1 MHGFL
6 PHGRPAPIHC
16 TRITSLHNM
25 SNHLPISL
33 LPLSFLAT
41 VIVSSCGL
49 IASATGDDAI
59 PLSNGAFAS
68 PPSYQQDVL
77 PILTRFG
84 CNQGACHGKLAGQNG
99 FRLSLR
105 GYAPDW
111 DYDSI
116 TREFFGR
123 RIDRAA
129 PANSLLVTKPAGISP
144 HGGGKLFEADS
155 PASKVLT
162 DWISAGTP
170 GIIADEPVVESIAVT
185 PASQTLRPG
194 ESLKLAATAKYSNG
208 QVRDVT
214 WLAQFF
220 SNDPSVLEVSSD
232 GLVTCLRPGESVI
245 RVHFQGEVAVT
256 TMTIPFE
263 QSVDSQLYAERNGF
277 IDEHVFNKLAA
288 LRIPPSPAAD
298 DAVFLRRVFLD
309 TIGTLPT
316 PTEVQAFLNDSN
328 PAKRTALIDKLLERP
343 EFADYWTLILC
354 DLLQNRKER
363 DHDVRGSKGVRAML
377 AWVREQIEANRPW
390 DEIARDVITASG
402 DSVSRPEIGYYVV
415 SIGEYRQV
423 EDSEV
428 VSSVAQS
435 FLGTRIGCA
444 KCHNHPLERY
454 TQDDYYHFAAF
465 FGRMNFQRQESHK
478 GATALMVA
486 TEEEARVQKQ
496 IGENESRLKAMS
508 EDQANKQG
516 AELEGLQKQIAELN
530 QQLEN
535 KRRQFEELRM
545 RIPRVRQPR
554 TNQQLSAQP
563 LDRSET
569 NIAPGQDPR
578 ELLAQWM
585 TNPTNENFSGSMV
598 NRLWRHFFAVG
609 LVEPVDDLRISN
621 PPSNRE
627 LWAALNQEFVS
638 HKYDLRHIIRLILNS
653 RTYQLSSATLKGN
666 STERGFYSH
675 YYVRRLPAEVFLD
688 AISHSTLV
696 PDTFPGYPVGMR
708 AIQLPDST
716 VASPFLSMFGRSERV
731 TACAC
736 ERSGEVTLP
745 QLLHLQCGD
754 GLAQKFDDPEGRLKQ
769 ILNNLPDDD
778 AAIPQ
783 IYLATLSRHPTTEEQ
798 ASIKAAFEGNEQREE
813 AFRDLFWALLN
824 TKEFAFNH

>member
-1 MHGFL
+1 M
-6 PHGRPAPIHC
+6 
-16 TRITSLHNM
+16 
-25 SNHLPISL
+25 
-33 LPLSFLAT
+33 
-41 VIVSSCGL
+41 
-49 IASATGDDAI
+49 ASAKDDDDVS
-59 PLSNGAFAS
+59 LCSTTFAS

-116 TREFFGR
+116 THEFFGR

-129 PANSLLVTKPAGISP
+129 PANSLLVTKPAGMSP
-144 HGGGKLFEADS
+144 HGGGKLFEPNSA
-155 PASKVLT
+155 ASKVLT
-162 DWISAGTP
+162 DWIAAGTP
-170 GIIADEPVVESIAVT
+170 GIIPDEPVVQSIAVSPGT
-185 PASQTLRPG
+185 QTMHPG
-194 ESLKLAATAKYSNG
+194 ETLQLTATARYSNG
-208 QVRDVT
+208 QVRDIT
-214 WLAQFF
+214 WLSQFF
-220 SNDPSVLEVSSD
+220 SNDPSVLEVSSN
-232 GLVTCLRPGESVI
+232 GLLTCLRSGESVV
-245 RVHFQGEVAVT
+245 RVHFQGQVAVT
-256 TMTIPFE
+256 TITSPFE
-263 QSVDSQLYAERNGF
+263 QSVDAQLFVERSSF

-288 LRIPPSPAAD
+288 LRIPPSPASD
-298 DAVFLRRVFLD
+298 DAVFVRRVFLD

-316 PTEVQAFLNDSN
+316 PTEVQAFLNDQN
-328 PAKRTALIDKLLERP
+328 PGKRTDLIDTLLERP

-363 DHDVRGSKGVRAML
+363 DHDVRGSKGVRAMQ
-377 AWVREQIEANRPW
+377 AWVREQVETNRPW

-402 DSVSRPEIGYYVV
+402 DSVSQPQIGYYVV

-454 TQDDYYHFAAF
+454 TQDDYYHFAAY

-478 GATALMVA
+478 GATALIVA

-496 IGENESRLKAMS
+496 ITEKESRLKAMT

-516 AELEGLQKQIAELN
+516 AELESLQKQIAEVN

-535 KRRQFEELRM
+535 ERRQFAELTT

-554 TNQQLSAQP
+554 TNQQLAAQP

-578 ELLAQWM
+578 ESLAQWM
-585 TNPTNENFSGSMV
+585 TDPGNENFSGSMV

-627 LWAALNQEFVS
+627 LWTALNQEFVS
-638 HKYDLRHIIRLILNS
+638 HKYDLRHIMRLILNS

-666 STERGFYSH
+666 AAERGFYSH

-688 AISHSTLV
+688 AISQSTLI
-696 PDTFPGYPVGMR
+696 PDSFPGYPVGMR

-736 ERSGEVTLP
+736 ERSGDVTLP

-754 GLAQKFDDPEGRLKQ
+754 GLAQKFDDPVGRLKQ
-769 ILNNLPDDD
+769 IMNSFPDDKS
-778 AAIPQ
+778 AIEQ
-783 IYLATLSRHPTTEEQ
+783 IYLATLSRSPTTEEQ
-798 ASIKAAFEGNEQREE
+798 ASITAAFEGNEQREE

>member
-1 MHGFL
+1 M
-6 PHGRPAPIHC
+6 A
-16 TRITSLHNM
+16 SVK
-25 SNHLPISL
+25 
-33 LPLSFLAT
+33 ADDD
-41 VIVSSCGL
+41 VSQGS
-49 IASATGDDAI
+49 TT
-59 PLSNGAFAS
+59 FAS

-116 TREFFGR
+116 THEFFGR

-129 PANSLLVTKPAGISP
+129 PANSLLVTKPAGMSP
-144 HGGGKLFEADS
+144 HGGGKLFEPNSA
-155 PASKVLT
+155 ASKVLT
-162 DWISAGTP
+162 DWIAAGTP
-170 GIIADEPVVESIAVT
+170 GIIPDEPVVQSITVSPGT
-185 PASQTLRPG
+185 QTMHPG
-194 ESLKLAATAKYSNG
+194 ETLQLTATAEYSNG
-208 QVRDVT
+208 QVRDIT
-214 WLAQFF
+214 WLSQFF
-220 SNDPSVLEVSSD
+220 SNDPSVLEVSSN
-232 GLVTCLRPGESVI
+232 GLLTCLRSGESVV
-245 RVHFQGEVAVT
+245 RVHFQGQVAVT
-256 TMTIPFE
+256 TITSPFE
-263 QSVDSQLYAERNGF
+263 QSVDAQLFAERRSF

-288 LRIPPSPAAD
+288 LRIPPSPASD
-298 DAVFLRRVFLD
+298 DAVFVRRVFLD

-316 PTEVQAFLNDSN
+316 PSEVQAFLNDQN
-328 PAKRTALIDKLLERP
+328 PGKRTALIDTLLERP

-363 DHDVRGSKGVRAML
+363 DHDVRGSKGVRAMQ
-377 AWVREQIEANRPW
+377 AWVREQVETNRPW

-402 DSVSRPEIGYYVV
+402 DSVSQPQIGYYVV

-454 TQDDYYHFAAF
+454 TQDDYYHFAAY

-478 GATALMVA
+478 GATALIVA

-496 IGENESRLKAMS
+496 ITEKESRLKAMT

-516 AELEGLQKQIAELN
+516 AELESLQKQIAEMN

-535 KRRQFEELRM
+535 ERRQFAELTT

-554 TNQQLSAQP
+554 TNQQLAAQP

-585 TNPTNENFSGSMV
+585 TDPGNENFSGSMV

-627 LWAALNQEFVS
+627 LWTALNQEFVS
-638 HKYDLRHIIRLILNS
+638 HKYDLRHIMRLILNS

-666 STERGFYSH
+666 AAERGFYSH

-688 AISHSTLV
+688 AISQSTLI
-696 PDTFPGYPVGMR
+696 PDSFPGYPVGMR

-736 ERSGEVTLP
+736 ERSGDVTLP

-754 GLAQKFDDPEGRLKQ
+754 GLAQKFDDPVGRLKQ
-769 ILNNLPDDD
+769 IMNSFPDDKS
-778 AAIPQ
+778 AIEQ
-783 IYLATLSRHPTTEEQ
+783 IYLATLSRSPTTEEQ
-798 ASIKAAFEGNEQREE
+798 GSITAAFEGNEQREE
-813 AFRDLFWALLN
+813 TFRDLFWALLN

>member
-1 MHGFL
+1 M
-6 PHGRPAPIHC
+6 
-16 TRITSLHNM
+16 
-25 SNHLPISL
+25 
-33 LPLSFLAT
+33 
-41 VIVSSCGL
+41 
-49 IASATGDDAI
+49 ASVKADDNF
-59 PLSNGAFAS
+59 SQGSTTFAS

-116 TREFFGR
+116 THEFFGR

-129 PANSLLVTKPAGISP
+129 PANSLLVTKPAGMSP
-144 HGGGKLFEADS
+144 HGGGKLFEPNS

-162 DWISAGTP
+162 DWIAAGTP
-170 GIIADEPVVESIAVT
+170 GIIPDEPVVQSITVSPGT
-185 PASQTLRPG
+185 QTMHPG
-194 ESLKLAATAKYSNG
+194 ETLQLTATAEYSNG
-208 QVRDVT
+208 QVRDIT
-214 WLAQFF
+214 WLSQFF

-232 GLVTCLRPGESVI
+232 GLLKCLRSGESVV
-245 RVHFQGEVAVT
+245 RVHFQGHVAVT
-256 TMTIPFE
+256 TISSPFE
-263 QSVDSQLYAERNGF
+263 QSVDAQLFAERRSF
-277 IDEHVFNKLAA
+277 IDEHIFNKLAA

-298 DAVFLRRVFLD
+298 DAVFVRRVFLD

-316 PTEVQAFLNDSN
+316 PTEVQAFLNDQN
-328 PAKRTALIDKLLERP
+328 PGKRTDLIDTLLERP

-363 DHDVRGSKGVRAML
+363 DHDVRGSKGVRAMQ
-377 AWVREQIEANRPW
+377 AWVREQVETNRPW

-402 DSVSRPEIGYYVV
+402 DSVSQPQIGYYVV

-454 TQDDYYHFAAF
+454 TQDDYYHFAAY

-478 GATALMVA
+478 GATALIVA

-496 IGENESRLKAMS
+496 ITEKESRLKAMT

-516 AELEGLQKQIAELN
+516 AELESLQKQIAEVN

-535 KRRQFEELRM
+535 ERRQFAELTT

-554 TNQQLSAQP
+554 TNQQLAAQP

-585 TNPTNENFSGSMV
+585 TDPGNENFSGSMV

-627 LWAALNQEFVS
+627 LWTALNQECVS
-638 HKYDLRHIIRLILNS
+638 HKYDLRHIMRLILNS

-666 STERGFYSH
+666 AAERGFYSH

-688 AISHSTLV
+688 AISQSTLI
-696 PDTFPGYPVGMR
+696 PDSFPGYPVGMR

-736 ERSGEVTLP
+736 ERSGDVTLP

-754 GLAQKFDDPEGRLKQ
+754 GLAQKFDDPVGRLKQ
-769 ILNNLPDDD
+769 IMNSFPDDKS
-778 AAIPQ
+778 AIEQ
-783 IYLATLSRHPTTEEQ
+783 IYLATLSRSPTTEEQ
-798 ASIKAAFEGNEQREE
+798 ASITAAFEGNEQREE

>member
-1 MHGFL
+1 M
-6 PHGRPAPIHC
+6 
-16 TRITSLHNM
+16 
-25 SNHLPISL
+25 
-33 LPLSFLAT
+33 
-41 VIVSSCGL
+41 
-49 IASATGDDAI
+49 ASVKADDNF
-59 PLSNGAFAS
+59 SQGSTTFAS

-116 TREFFGR
+116 THEFFGR

-129 PANSLLVTKPAGISP
+129 PANSLLVTKPAGMSP
-144 HGGGKLFEADS
+144 HGGGKLFEPNS

-162 DWISAGTP
+162 DWIAAGTP
-170 GIIADEPVVESIAVT
+170 GIIPDEPVVQSITVSPGT
-185 PASQTLRPG
+185 QTMHPG
-194 ESLKLAATAKYSNG
+194 ETLQLTATAEYSNG
-208 QVRDVT
+208 QVRDIT
-214 WLAQFF
+214 WLSQFF

-232 GLVTCLRPGESVI
+232 GLLKCLRSGESVV
-245 RVHFQGEVAVT
+245 RVHFQGQVAVT
-256 TMTIPFE
+256 TISSPFE
-263 QSVDSQLYAERNGF
+263 QSVDAQLFAERRSF
-277 IDEHVFNKLAA
+277 IDEHVFNKLAV

-298 DAVFLRRVFLD
+298 DAVFVRRVFLD

-316 PTEVQAFLNDSN
+316 PTEVQAFLNDQN
-328 PAKRTALIDKLLERP
+328 PGKRTALIDTLLERP

-363 DHDVRGSKGVRAML
+363 DHDVRGSKGVRAMQ
-377 AWVREQIEANRPW
+377 AWVREQVETNRPW
-390 DEIARDVITASG
+390 DEIAHDVITASG
-402 DSVSRPEIGYYVV
+402 DSVSQPQIGYYVV

-428 VSSVAQS
+428 VASVAQS

-454 TQDDYYHFAAF
+454 TQDDYYHFAAY

-496 IGENESRLKAMS
+496 IGEKEARLTALL
-508 EDQANKQG
+508 EDQSNRQG
-516 AELEGLQKQIAELN
+516 TELEALQKQIAELN
-530 QQLEN
+530 QQLE
-535 KRRQFEELRM
+535 KERRQLEELKT

-554 TNQQLSAQP
+554 TNKQLAAQP

-569 NIAPGQDPR
+569 KIAPGQDPR

-585 TNPTNENFSGSMV
+585 TDPGNENFSGSMV

-638 HKYDLRHIIRLILNS
+638 HKYDLRHIMRLILNS

-666 STERGFYSH
+666 ASERGFYSH

-688 AISHSTLV
+688 AISQSTMI
-696 PDTFPGYPVGMR
+696 PDSFPGYPVGMR

-736 ERSGEVTLP
+736 ERSGDVTLP

-754 GLAQKFDDPEGRLKQ
+754 GLAQKFEDPVGRLKQ
-769 ILNNLPDDD
+769 IMNSFPDDKS
-778 AAIPQ
+778 AVEQ
-783 IYLATLSRHPTTEEQ
+783 IYLATLSRFPTIEEQ
-798 ASIKAAFEGNEQREE
+798 ASITAAFEGNEQREE

>member
-1 MHGFL
+1 M
-6 PHGRPAPIHC
+6 A
-16 TRITSLHNM
+16 SVK
-25 SNHLPISL
+25 
-33 LPLSFLAT
+33 ADDD
-41 VIVSSCGL
+41 VSQGS
-49 IASATGDDAI
+49 TT
-59 PLSNGAFAS
+59 FAS

-116 TREFFGR
+116 THEFFGR

-129 PANSLLVTKPAGISP
+129 PANSLLVTKPAGMSP
-144 HGGGKLFEADS
+144 HGGGKLFEPNSA
-155 PASKVLT
+155 ASKVLT
-162 DWISAGTP
+162 DWIAAGTP
-170 GIIADEPVVESIAVT
+170 GIIPDEPVVQSITVSPGT
-185 PASQTLRPG
+185 QTMHPG
-194 ESLKLAATAKYSNG
+194 ETLQLTATAEYSNG
-208 QVRDVT
+208 QVRDIT
-214 WLAQFF
+214 WLSQFF

-232 GLVTCLRPGESVI
+232 GLLKCLRSGESVV
-245 RVHFQGEVAVT
+245 RVHFQGHVAVT
-256 TMTIPFE
+256 TISSPFE
-263 QSVDSQLYAERNGF
+263 QSVDAQLFAERRSF

-298 DAVFLRRVFLD
+298 DDVFVRRVFLD

-316 PTEVQAFLNDSN
+316 PTEVQAFLNDQN
-328 PAKRTALIDKLLERP
+328 PGKRKALIDKLLERP

-363 DHDVRGSKGVRAML
+363 DHDVRGSKGVRAMQ
-377 AWVREQIEANRPW
+377 AWVREQVETNRPW

-402 DSVSRPEIGYYVV
+402 DSVSQPQIGYYVV

-454 TQDDYYHFAAF
+454 TQDDYYHFAAY

-478 GATALMVA
+478 GATALIVA

-496 IGENESRLKAMS
+496 ITEKESRLKAMT
-508 EDQANKQG
+508 EDQANRQG
-516 AELEGLQKQIAELN
+516 AELESLQKQIAEVN

-535 KRRQFEELRM
+535 ERRQFAELTT

-554 TNQQLSAQP
+554 TNQQLAAQP

-569 NIAPGQDPR
+569 KIAPGQDPR

-585 TNPTNENFSGSMV
+585 TDPGNENFSGSMV

-627 LWAALNQEFVS
+627 LWTALNQEFVS
-638 HKYDLRHIIRLILNS
+638 HKYDLRHIMRLILNS

-666 STERGFYSH
+666 AAESGFYSH

-688 AISHSTLV
+688 AISQSTLI
-696 PDTFPGYPVGMR
+696 PDSFPGYPVGMR

-736 ERSGEVTLP
+736 ERSGDVTLP

-754 GLAQKFDDPEGRLKQ
+754 GLAQKFDDPVGRLKQ
-769 ILNNLPDDD
+769 IMNSFPDDKS
-778 AAIPQ
+778 AIEQ
-783 IYLATLSRHPTTEEQ
+783 IYLATLSRSPTTEEQ
-798 ASIKAAFEGNEQREE
+798 ASITAAFEGNEQREE

>member
-1 MHGFL
+1 M
-6 PHGRPAPIHC
+6 
-16 TRITSLHNM
+16 
-25 SNHLPISL
+25 
-33 LPLSFLAT
+33 
-41 VIVSSCGL
+41 
-49 IASATGDDAI
+49 ASAKADDDVS
-59 PLSNGAFAS
+59 LGSTTFAS

-116 TREFFGR
+116 THEFFGR

-129 PANSLLVTKPAGISP
+129 PANSLLVTKPAGMSP
-144 HGGGKLFEADS
+144 HGGGKLFEPNSA
-155 PASKVLT
+155 ASKVLT
-162 DWISAGTP
+162 DWIAAGTP
-170 GIIADEPVVESIAVT
+170 GIIPDEPVVQSIAVSPGT
-185 PASQTLRPG
+185 QTMHPG
-194 ESLKLAATAKYSNG
+194 ETLQLTATARSSNG
-208 QVRDVT
+208 QVRDIT
-214 WLAQFF
+214 WLSQFF
-220 SNDPSVLEVSSD
+220 SNDPSVLEVSSS
-232 GLVTCLRPGESVI
+232 GLLKCLRSGESVV
-245 RVHFQGEVAVT
+245 RVHFQGQVAVT
-256 TMTIPFE
+256 TITSPFE
-263 QSVDSQLYAERNGF
+263 QSVDAQLFVERSSF

-288 LRIPPSPAAD
+288 LRIPPSPTAD
-298 DAVFLRRVFLD
+298 DAVFVRRVFLD

-316 PTEVQAFLNDSN
+316 PTEVQAFLNDQN
-328 PAKRTALIDKLLERP
+328 PGKRTDLIDTLLERP

-363 DHDVRGSKGVRAML
+363 DHDVRGSKGVRAMQ
-377 AWVREQIEANRPW
+377 AWVREQVETNRPW

-402 DSVSRPEIGYYVV
+402 DSVSQPQIGYYVV

-454 TQDDYYHFAAF
+454 TQDDYYHFAAY

-478 GATALMVA
+478 GATALIVA

-496 IGENESRLKAMS
+496 ITEKESRLKAMT

-516 AELEGLQKQIAELN
+516 AELESLQKQIAEVN

-535 KRRQFEELRM
+535 ERRQFAELTT

-554 TNQQLSAQP
+554 TNQQLAAQP

-578 ELLAQWM
+578 ESLAQWM
-585 TNPTNENFSGSMV
+585 TDPGNENFSGSMV

-627 LWAALNQEFVS
+627 LWTALNQEFVS
-638 HKYDLRHIIRLILNS
+638 HKYDLRHIMRLILNS

-666 STERGFYSH
+666 AAERGFYSH

-688 AISHSTLV
+688 AISQSTLI
-696 PDTFPGYPVGMR
+696 PDSFPGYPVGMR

-736 ERSGEVTLP
+736 ERSGDVTLP

-754 GLAQKFDDPEGRLKQ
+754 GLAQKFDDPVGRLKQ
-769 ILNNLPDDD
+769 IMNSFPDDKS
-778 AAIPQ
+778 AIEQ
-783 IYLATLSRHPTTEEQ
+783 IYLATLSRSPTTEEQ
-798 ASIKAAFEGNEQREE
+798 ASITAAFEGNEQREE

>member
-1 MHGFL
+1 M
-6 PHGRPAPIHC
+6 A
-16 TRITSLHNM
+16 SVK
-25 SNHLPISL
+25 
-33 LPLSFLAT
+33 ADDD
-41 VIVSSCGL
+41 VSQGS
-49 IASATGDDAI
+49 TT
-59 PLSNGAFAS
+59 FAS

-116 TREFFGR
+116 THEFFGR

-129 PANSLLVTKPAGISP
+129 PANSLLVTKPAGMSP
-144 HGGGKLFEADS
+144 HGGGKLFEPNSA
-155 PASKVLT
+155 ASKVLT
-162 DWISAGTP
+162 DWIAAGTP
-170 GIIADEPVVESIAVT
+170 GIIPDEPVVQSITVSPGT
-185 PASQTLRPG
+185 QTMHPG
-194 ESLKLAATAKYSNG
+194 ETLQLTATAEYSNG
-208 QVRDVT
+208 QVRDIT
-214 WLAQFF
+214 WLSQFF
-220 SNDPSVLEVSSD
+220 SNDPSVLEVSSN
-232 GLVTCLRPGESVI
+232 GLLTCLRSGESVV
-245 RVHFQGEVAVT
+245 RVHFQGQVAVT
-256 TMTIPFE
+256 TISSPFE
-263 QSVDSQLYAERNGF
+263 QSVDAQLFAERRSF

-298 DAVFLRRVFLD
+298 DAVFVRRVFLD

-316 PTEVQAFLNDSN
+316 PSEVQTFLNDQN
-328 PAKRTALIDKLLERP
+328 PGKRTALIDTLLKRP

-363 DHDVRGSKGVRAML
+363 DHDVRGSKGVRAMQ
-377 AWVREQIEANRPW
+377 AWVREQVETNRPW

-402 DSVSRPEIGYYVV
+402 DSVSQPQIGYYVV

-454 TQDDYYHFAAF
+454 TQDDYYHFAAY

-478 GATALMVA
+478 GATALIVA

-496 IGENESRLKAMS
+496 IAENESRLKAMT

-516 AELEGLQKQIAELN
+516 AELESLQKQIAEVN

-535 KRRQFEELRM
+535 ERRQFAELTT

-554 TNQQLSAQP
+554 TNQQLAAQP

-585 TNPTNENFSGSMV
+585 TDPGNENFSGSMV

-627 LWAALNQEFVS
+627 LWTALNQEFVS
-638 HKYDLRHIIRLILNS
+638 HKYDLRHIMRLILNS

-666 STERGFYSH
+666 AAERGFYSH

-688 AISHSTLV
+688 AISQSTLI
-696 PDTFPGYPVGMR
+696 PDSFPGYPVGMR

-736 ERSGEVTLP
+736 ERSGDVTLP

-754 GLAQKFDDPEGRLKQ
+754 GLAQKFDDPVGRLKQ
-769 ILNNLPDDD
+769 IMNSFPDDKS
-778 AAIPQ
+778 AIEQ
-783 IYLATLSRHPTTEEQ
+783 IYLATLSRSPTTEEQ
-798 ASIKAAFEGNEQREE
+798 ASITAAFEGNEQREE

>member
-1 MHGFL
+1 M
-6 PHGRPAPIHC
+6 
-16 TRITSLHNM
+16 
-25 SNHLPISL
+25 
-33 LPLSFLAT
+33 
-41 VIVSSCGL
+41 
-49 IASATGDDAI
+49 ASVKADDNF
-59 PLSNGAFAS
+59 SQGSTTFAS

-116 TREFFGR
+116 THEFFGR

-129 PANSLLVTKPAGISP
+129 PANSLLVTKPAGMSP
-144 HGGGKLFEADS
+144 HGGGKLFEPNSA
-155 PASKVLT
+155 ASKVLT
-162 DWISAGTP
+162 DWIAAGTP
-170 GIIADEPVVESIAVT
+170 GIIPDEPVVQSITVSPGT
-185 PASQTLRPG
+185 QTMHPG
-194 ESLKLAATAKYSNG
+194 ETLQLTATAEYSNG
-208 QVRDVT
+208 QVRDIT
-214 WLAQFF
+214 WLSQFF

-232 GLVTCLRPGESVI
+232 GLLKCLRSGESVV
-245 RVHFQGEVAVT
+245 RVHFQGQVAVT
-256 TMTIPFE
+256 TISSPFE
-263 QSVDSQLYAERNGF
+263 QSVDAQLFAERRSF
-277 IDEHVFNKLAA
+277 IDEHVFNKLAV

-298 DAVFLRRVFLD
+298 DAVFVRRVFLD

-316 PTEVQAFLNDSN
+316 PTEVQAFLNDQN
-328 PAKRTALIDKLLERP
+328 PGKRTALIDTLLERP

-363 DHDVRGSKGVRAML
+363 DHDVRGSKGVRAMQ
-377 AWVREQIEANRPW
+377 AWVREQVETNRPW
-390 DEIARDVITASG
+390 DEIAHDVITASG
-402 DSVSRPEIGYYVV
+402 DSVSQPQIGYYVV

-428 VSSVAQS
+428 VASVAQS

-454 TQDDYYHFAAF
+454 TQDDYYHFAAY

-496 IGENESRLKAMS
+496 IGEKEARLTALL
-508 EDQANKQG
+508 EDQSNRQG
-516 AELEGLQKQIAELN
+516 TELEALQKQIAELN
-530 QQLEN
+530 QQLE
-535 KRRQFEELRM
+535 KERRQLEELKT

-554 TNQQLSAQP
+554 TNKQLAAQP

-569 NIAPGQDPR
+569 KIAPGQDPR

-585 TNPTNENFSGSMV
+585 TDPGNENFSGSMV

-638 HKYDLRHIIRLILNS
+638 HKYDLRHIMRLILNS

-666 STERGFYSH
+666 ASERGFYSH

-688 AISHSTLV
+688 AISQSTMI
-696 PDTFPGYPVGMR
+696 PDSFPGYPVGMR

-736 ERSGEVTLP
+736 ERSGDVTLP

-754 GLAQKFDDPEGRLKQ
+754 GLAQKFEDPVGRLKQ
-769 ILNNLPDDD
+769 IMNSFPDDKS
-778 AAIPQ
+778 AVEQ
-783 IYLATLSRHPTTEEQ
+783 IYLATLSRFPTIEEQ
-798 ASIKAAFEGNEQREE
+798 ASITAAFEGNEQREE

>member
-1 MHGFL
+1 M
-6 PHGRPAPIHC
+6 A
-16 TRITSLHNM
+16 SVK
-25 SNHLPISL
+25 
-33 LPLSFLAT
+33 ADDD
-41 VIVSSCGL
+41 VSQGS
-49 IASATGDDAI
+49 TT
-59 PLSNGAFAS
+59 FAS

-116 TREFFGR
+116 THEFFGR

-129 PANSLLVTKPAGISP
+129 PANSLLVTKPAGMSP
-144 HGGGKLFEADS
+144 HGGGKLFEPNSA
-155 PASKVLT
+155 ASKVLT
-162 DWISAGTP
+162 DWIAAGTP
-170 GIIADEPVVESIAVT
+170 GIIPDEPVVQSITVSPGT
-185 PASQTLRPG
+185 QTMHPG
-194 ESLKLAATAKYSNG
+194 ETLQLTATAEYSNG
-208 QVRDVT
+208 QVRDIT
-214 WLAQFF
+214 WLSQFF

-232 GLVTCLRPGESVI
+232 GLLKCLRSGESVV
-245 RVHFQGEVAVT
+245 RVHFQGQVAVT
-256 TMTIPFE
+256 TISSPFE
-263 QSVDSQLYAERNGF
+263 QSVDAQLFAERRGF
-277 IDEHVFNKLAA
+277 IDDHVFNKLAA
-288 LRIPPSPAAD
+288 LQIPPSPAAD
-298 DAVFLRRVFLD
+298 DAVFLRRAFLD

-316 PTEVQAFLNDSN
+316 PAEILAFLNDTN
-328 PAKRTALIDKLLERP
+328 PGKRSVVIDELLTRP

-363 DHDVRGSKGVRAML
+363 DHDVRGTKGVRAMQ
-377 AWVREQIEANRPW
+377 AWVREQVEANRPW

-402 DSVSRPEIGYYVV
+402 DSVSQPQIGYYVV

-478 GATALMVA
+478 GATGLMVA

-496 IGENESRLKAMS
+496 IAEKELRFKAMT

-516 AELEGLQKQIAELN
+516 AELESVQKQIAELN

-535 KRRQFEELRM
+535 ERRHLEELKGRL
-545 RIPRVRQPR
+545 PRVRQPR
-554 TNQQLSAQP
+554 TNQQLAAQP

-585 TNPTNENFSGSMV
+585 TDPANENFSGSMV

-627 LWAALNQEFVS
+627 LWTALNQEFVS
-638 HKYDLRHIIRLILNS
+638 HKYDLRHIMRLILNS
-653 RTYQLSSATLKGN
+653 RVYQLSSATLKGN
-666 STERGFYSH
+666 AAERGFYSH

-688 AISHSTLV
+688 AISQSTLI
-696 PDTFPGYPVGMR
+696 PDSFPGYPVGMR

-736 ERSGEVTLP
+736 ERSGDVTLP

-754 GLAQKFDDPEGRLKQ
+754 GLAQKFDDPVGRLKQ
-769 ILNNLPDDD
+769 ILNSFPDDKS
-778 AAIPQ
+778 AVEQ

-798 ASIKAAFEGNEQREE
+798 ASITAAFEGNEQREE

>member
-1 MHGFL
+1 M
-6 PHGRPAPIHC
+6 A
-16 TRITSLHNM
+16 SVK
-25 SNHLPISL
+25 
-33 LPLSFLAT
+33 ADDD
-41 VIVSSCGL
+41 VSQGS
-49 IASATGDDAI
+49 TT
-59 PLSNGAFAS
+59 FAS

-116 TREFFGR
+116 THEFFGR

-129 PANSLLVTKPAGISP
+129 PANSLLVTKPAGMSP
-144 HGGGKLFEADS
+144 HGGGKLFEPNS

-162 DWISAGTP
+162 DWIAAGTP
-170 GIIADEPVVESIAVT
+170 GIIPDEPVVQSITVSPGT
-185 PASQTLRPG
+185 QTMHPG
-194 ESLKLAATAKYSNG
+194 ETLQLTATAEYSNG
-208 QVRDVT
+208 QVRDIT
-214 WLAQFF
+214 WLSQFF
-220 SNDPSVLEVSSD
+220 SNDPSVLEVSSN
-232 GLVTCLRPGESVI
+232 GLLTCLRSGESVV
-245 RVHFQGEVAVT
+245 RVHFQGQVAVT
-256 TMTIPFE
+256 TITSPFQ
-263 QSVDSQLYAERNGF
+263 QSVDAQLFAERRSF

-298 DAVFLRRVFLD
+298 DAVFVRRVFLD

-316 PTEVQAFLNDSN
+316 PSEVQTFLNDQN
-328 PAKRTALIDKLLERP
+328 PGKRTALIDTLLKRP

-363 DHDVRGSKGVRAML
+363 DHDVRGSKGVRAMQ
-377 AWVREQIEANRPW
+377 AWVREQVETNRPW

-402 DSVSRPEIGYYVV
+402 DSVSQPQIGYYVV

-454 TQDDYYHFAAF
+454 TQDDYYHFAAY

-478 GATALMVA
+478 GATALIVA

-496 IGENESRLKAMS
+496 IAENESRLKAMT

-516 AELEGLQKQIAELN
+516 AELESLQKQIAEVN

-535 KRRQFEELRM
+535 ERRQFAELTT

-554 TNQQLSAQP
+554 TNQQLAAQP

-585 TNPTNENFSGSMV
+585 TDPGNENFSGSMV

-627 LWAALNQEFVS
+627 LWTALNQEFVS
-638 HKYDLRHIIRLILNS
+638 HKYDLRHIMRLILNS
-653 RTYQLSSATLKGN
+653 RIYQLSSATLKGN
-666 STERGFYSH
+666 AAERGFYSH

-688 AISHSTLV
+688 AISQSTLI
-696 PDTFPGYPVGMR
+696 PDSFPGYPVGMR

-736 ERSGEVTLP
+736 ERSGDVTLP

-754 GLAQKFDDPEGRLKQ
+754 GLAQKFDDPVGRLKQ
-769 ILNNLPDDD
+769 IMNSFPDDKS
-778 AAIPQ
+778 AIEQ
-783 IYLATLSRHPTTEEQ
+783 IYLATLSRSPTTEEQ
-798 ASIKAAFEGNEQREE
+798 ASITAAFEGNEQREE